1 MCNSHPSPTS
11 PDNLQATNAGLRDI
25 NAAIHYEHHATHS
38 NEPISGN
45 AVFDDTGDDTH
56 AQQLAQSSG
65 TVAASQPPAA
75 SPPAPWH
82 QQEAW
87 SELLVH
93 VDGTVVPL
101 VASNRRVRIRCTANI
116 YELYR
121 GAASDVVHVMDENFW
136 VTGGKV
142 SPTIDQRGG
151 ASANR
156 GDPDNSALTGG
167 AAAATTATAMGALF
181 GGGATGSWKWCGAVL
196 MASVVL
202 SLRATLSGGLQLE
215 QHQHH
220 HPHHMQPASLLPAP
234 APTAST

>member
-1 MCNSHPSPTS
+1 MFNYLPIILST
-11 PDNLQATNAGLRDI
+11 QATNSGLRDI
-25 NAAIHYEHHATHS
+25 NAAIHYEHNPSH
-38 NEPISGN
+38 NEDIGGYN
-45 AVFDDTGDDTH
+45 AVFDDDSGTH
-56 AQQLAQSSG
+56 THSLAQQQPQPHVVPSIPSSP
-65 TVAASQPPAA
+65 Q
-75 SPPAPWH
+75 PWH

-87 SELLVH
+87 SELLIH

-101 VASNRRVRIRCTANI
+101 VASNRRVRVRCMANI

-181 GGGATGSWKWCGAVL
+181 GGGAGGSWKWCGAVL

-202 SLRATLSGGLQLE
+202 SLRATLSGGLHQQQQQQQL
-215 QHQHH
+215 
-220 HPHHMQPASLLPAP
+220 LLPSP
-234 APTAST
+234 APILSS